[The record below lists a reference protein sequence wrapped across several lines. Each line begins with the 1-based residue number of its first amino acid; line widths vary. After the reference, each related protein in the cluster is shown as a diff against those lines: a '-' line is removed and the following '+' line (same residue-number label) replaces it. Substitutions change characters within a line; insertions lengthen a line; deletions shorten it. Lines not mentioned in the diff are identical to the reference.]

1 MGNSEKYPD
10 GKKHLLN
17 IVTGNRR
24 GLIEHKDKTSRDFI
38 NNLSENGNCDI
49 KIRET

>member
-1 MGNSEKYPD
+1 MGNSQKYPD

-24 GLIEHKDKTSRDFI
+24 GLIEHKDKTSRD
-38 NNLSENGNCDI
+38 LSTI
-49 KIRET
+49 YLKIETVT

>member
-1 MGNSEKYPD
+1 MNLIMGNSQKYPD

-24 GLIEHKDKTSRDFI
+24 GLIEHKDKTSRD
-38 NNLSENGNCDI
+38 LSTI
-49 KIRET
+49 YLKMETVT